1 MVGSLLARPGGWP
14 FPVFAVYTGCMYPRN
29 PTHPAECLL
38 AGQQPA
44 LATWYGEPPGAAV
57 ARLIY
62 DRAQQELQQR
72 LCLNRGAFPLHVLQL
87 ACEFW
92 RRAEGASRYET
103 LAAAVDGRREQ
114 ALLELVYGQL
124 LMSRKLRPANAH
136 LTLGFELAAPWL
148 ASVSYFELLR
158 RHEMLACLRLTDRPA
173 PAQGLAGLLSEAA
186 VIRRLQ
192 DRDKRRRVNEHR
204 DTLG

>member
-1 MVGSLLARPGGWP
+1 MVGSLLARPDGWP
-14 FPVFAVYTGCMYPRN
+14 FPVFAVYTGHMHPGN

-44 LATWYGEPPGAAV
+44 LVTWYGEPPGADAAAV
-57 ARLIY
+57 LCH
-62 DRAQQELQQR
+62 RAQRELQQR
-72 LCLNRGAFPLHVLQL
+72 LCLNHGAFPLHVLQL
-87 ACEFW
+87 LCDFW
-92 RRAEGASRYET
+92 HRADGASRYET
-103 LAAAVDGRREQ
+103 LVAAVAGRREQ

-136 LTLGFELAAPWL
+136 LALGFELAAPWL
-148 ASVSYFELLR
+148 STVSYFELLR

-173 PAQGLAGLLSEAA
+173 PAQGLAALLSEAA
-186 VIRRLQ
+186 VIRCLQ
-192 DRDKRRRVNEHR
+192 GRDKRRRTNEHR

>member
-1 MVGSLLARPGGWP
+1 MHR
-14 FPVFAVYTGCMYPRN
+14 RN

-44 LATWYGEPPGAAV
+44 LSIWYGEPPGAAAAAV
-57 ARLIY
+57 LY
-62 DRAQQELQQR
+62 DRAQRELQQR
-72 LCLNRGAFPLHVLQL
+72 LYLHRGAFPLHVLQL
-87 ACEFW
+87 VCDFW
-92 RRAEGASRYET
+92 RRADGASRYET

-136 LTLGFELAAPWL
+136 LALGFELAAPWL
-148 ASVSYFELLR
+148 TSVSYFELLR
-158 RHEMLACLRLTDRPA
+158 RHERLASLRLTDRPA
-173 PAQGLAGLLSEAA
+173 PVQGLAALLSEAA

-192 DRDKRRRVNEHR
+192 DRDKRRHINEHH